1 MAIGLYEVGAT
12 VTRDAFRA
20 RMESQCHH
28 IEQYRQNVLRE
39 TGRELTLDE
48 AALEWI
54 ERYAST
60 FQQVEEAS

>member
-1 MAIGLYEVGAT
+1 
-12 VTRDAFRA
+12 
-20 RMESQCHH
+20 MESQCHH